1 MTQSMVL
8 YCKSYRRDFLRVK
21 RLLISLQKHNRDK
34 LPFYIS
40 TPTADR
46 VLLLEVLGKDGQNF
60 SYIWIADE
68 AIIAANPRAPKNVQ
82 LGMLGGL
89 SQAIIKAEFWRLGL
103 ADNYLCI
110 DSDSI
115 FIRDF
120 RKTDFL
126 ASDGYPYTVLHQNK
140 ELFQLA
146 ANRGYA
152 KVEQDLRE
160 EAIRVQQLFG
170 RQGPQ
175 YYCAPAPFIWSAKV
189 WQSLDEHYLTPK
201 GITLWDAVTLRHP
214 ETLLYGEAL
223 LNFQA
228 IPIRMIEPLF
238 RIYHYDWQYY
248 TAQRLGETEAKLKQN
263 FLGVIYQ
270 SNWESELD
278 YGLSNK
284 SFASRTLKSMKRF
297 LRYMKSYF

>member
-1 MTQSMVL
+1 MTQSIVL

-46 VLLLEVLGKDGQNF
+46 ELLLEVLGKDGQNF

-82 LGMLGGL
+82 LGMPGGL

-120 RKTDFL
+120 GKTEFL

-146 ANRGYA
+146 TNRGYA

-201 GITLWDAVTLRHP
+201 GITLWDAVTPRHP

-297 LRYMKSYF
+297 MRYIKSYF

>member
-1 MTQSMVL
+1 MTQSIVL

-21 RLLISLQKHNRDK
+21 RLLISLQKYNRDK

-46 VLLLEVLGKDGQNF
+46 ELLLEVLGKDGQNF

-82 LGMLGGL
+82 LGMPGGL

-120 RKTDFL
+120 GKTEFL

-146 ANRGYA
+146 TNRGYA

-201 GITLWDAVTLRHP
+201 GITLWDAVTPRHP

-297 LRYMKSYF
+297 MRYIKSYF

>member
-1 MTQSMVL
+1 MTQSIVL

-46 VLLLEVLGKDGQNF
+46 ELLLGVLGKDGQNF

-82 LGMLGGL
+82 LGMPGGL
-89 SQAIIKAEFWRLGL
+89 SQAIIKAEFWRLGI

-120 RKTDFL
+120 GKTDFL

-146 ANRGYA
+146 TNRGYA

-297 LRYMKSYF
+297 LRYIKSYF

>member
-1 MTQSMVL
+1 MTQSIVL

-46 VLLLEVLGKDGQNF
+46 ELLLEVLGKDGQNF

-68 AIIAANPRAPKNVQ
+68 AIIAANPRAPKDVQ
-82 LGMLGGL
+82 LGMPGGL
-89 SQAIIKAEFWRLGL
+89 SQAIIKAEFWRLGI

-120 RKTDFL
+120 GKTDFL

-201 GITLWDAVTLRHP
+201 GITLWDAVTPRHP

-248 TAQRLGETEAKLKQN
+248 TAQRLGETETKLKQN

-278 YGLSNK
+278 YELSNK

-297 LRYMKSYF
+297 LRYIKSYF

>member
-1 MTQSMVL
+1 MTQSIVL

-89 SQAIIKAEFWRLGL
+89 SQAIIKAEFWRLGI

-120 RKTDFL
+120 GKTDFL

-201 GITLWDAVTLRHP
+201 GITLWDAVTPRHP

>member
-8 YCKSYRRDFLRVK
+8 YCKSYQRDFLRVK
-21 RLLISLQKHNRDK
+21 RLLISLQKHNRDS

-40 TPTADR
+40 TSAADHE
-46 VLLLEVLGKDGQNF
+46 LLIEVLGKEGQNF
-60 SYIWIADE
+60 GYIWIADE
-68 AIIAANPRAPKNVQ
+68 AIIAANPRAPKDGQ
-82 LGMLGGL
+82 LGMPGGL

-103 ADNYLCI
+103 AQNYLCI
-110 DSDSI
+110 DSDSV

-120 RKTDFL
+120 GVSDFL
-126 ASDGYPYTVLHQNK
+126 ASDGNPYTVLHQNK

-146 ANRGYA
+146 TNRGHA
-152 KVEQDLRE
+152 KVERDLRAE
-160 EAIRVQQLFG
+160 TVRVQQLFG
-170 RQGPQ
+170 RLGPQ

-189 WQSLDEHYLTPK
+189 WQSLDDQYLRPK
-201 GITLWDAVTLRHP
+201 GLTLWDAVTPEYP

-248 TAQRLGETEAKLKQN
+248 TARRLGETEPKLKQN

-278 YGLSNK
+278 YGGSNK
-284 SFASRTLKSMKRF
+284 SLASSVLKSIKRYI
-297 LRYMKSYF
+297 RYVQSYF

>member
-1 MTQSMVL
+1 MTQSIVL

-46 VLLLEVLGKDGQNF
+46 ELLLEVLGKDGQNF

-68 AIIAANPRAPKNVQ
+68 AIIAANPRAPKDVL
-82 LGMLGGL
+82 LGMPGGL

-120 RKTDFL
+120 GKTDFL

-146 ANRGYA
+146 TNRGYA

-201 GITLWDAVTLRHP
+201 GITLWDAVTPRHP

-297 LRYMKSYF
+297 LHYMKSYF